1 VVRRSAAVGTHRYR
15 ERVADK
21 ESLLSRWRKRHAW
34 LDHLVR
40 AGSRY
45 TERYGDHY
53 AAAITYFSVLS
64 LIPMLMLGFS
74 VAGFVL
80 AGNMDLLGQIRTG
93 IATAVPGAL
102 GDQVNTIVGKLIDSR
117 GSVGVFGLLTALY
130 SGLGWMTSLRDAV
143 TAQWTRER
151 PQQPYLTTALKDLL
165 TLIGLGL
172 ALVISFGITAAGSG
186 LGGLALEWLGLRQ
199 TGWAEFLLSVA
210 TIVLGLLANWLVFLW
225 VLSSLPRFH
234 VGWRSAVRGAV
245 AGAIGF
251 EILKQVG
258 NIYLQ
263 MIKDSPSGTV
273 FGTLL
278 GLLVFVNLV
287 SRFLIFITAWTATA
301 RENMARSAE
310 PAPVPEPVV
319 IRPAVQLAGRPDAT
333 VTAGLLGVGAL
344 IGVTLTRLLRRR

>member
-1 VVRRSAAVGTHRYR
+1 
-15 ERVADK
+15 VADK
-21 ESLLSRWRKRHAW
+21 ESLLTRLRKRYAW

-53 AAAITYFSVLS
+53 AAAITYYSVLS
-64 LIPMLMLGFS
+64 LIPLLMLGFS
-74 VAGFVL
+74 IAGFVL
-80 AGNMDLLGQIRTG
+80 AGNMQLLGQIRTG

-117 GSVGVFGLLTALY
+117 SSVGIFGLLAALY

-151 PQQPYLTTALKDLL
+151 PQLPYLKTAAKDLL

-172 ALVISFGITAAGSG
+172 ALVVSFGITAAGSG
-186 LGGLALEWLGLRQ
+186 LGGLALEWLGLRD
-199 TGWAEFLLSVA
+199 TAWAQFLLSVA
-210 TIVLGLLANWLVFLW
+210 TIILGLVANWLVFLW

-234 VGWRSAVRGAV
+234 VGWRSAVRGAI
-245 AGAIGF
+245 AGAVGF

-258 NIYLQ
+258 NVYLQ
-263 MIKDSPSGTV
+263 IIKDSPSGSV

-287 SRFLIFITAWTATA
+287 SRFLVFITAWTATA
-301 RENMARSAE
+301 RENAARSAD
-310 PAPVPEPVV
+310 PVPLPEPVV
-319 IRPAVQLAGRPDAT
+319 IRHSVQVAGRPDAT
-333 VTAGLLGVGAL
+333 LTAGLLSAGAL

>member
-1 VVRRSAAVGTHRYR
+1 MA
-15 ERVADK
+15 EK
-21 ESLLSRWRKRHAW
+21 ESLLARLRKRHAW

-40 AGSRY
+40 AGTRY

-53 AAAITYFSVLS
+53 AAAITYYSVLS
-64 LIPMLMLGFS
+64 LIPLLMLGFS

-80 AGNMDLLGQIRTG
+80 AGDMQLLDQIRSG

-102 GDQVNTIVGKLIDSR
+102 GDQVNTIVGKLIDAR
-117 GSVGVFGLLTALY
+117 GSVGIFGLLAALY

-151 PQQPYLTTALKDLL
+151 PQLPFLITAVKDLL

-172 ALVISFGITAAGSG
+172 ALVISFGITAAGTG
-186 LGGLALEWLGLRQ
+186 LGGLLLEWLGLRD
-199 TGWAEFLLSVA
+199 TGWADALLSIA
-210 TIVLGLLANWLVFLW
+210 AIVLGLLANWLVFLW

-245 AGAIGF
+245 TGAIGF

-258 NIYLQ
+258 NIYLR
-263 MIKDSPSGTV
+263 MIKDSPSGSV

-278 GLLVFVNLV
+278 GLLVFINLV
-287 SRFLIFITAWTATA
+287 SRFLVFITAWTATA
-301 RENMARSAE
+301 KENMARSAE
-310 PAPVPEPVV
+310 PAPLPEPVV
-319 IRPAVQLAGRPDAT
+319 IRHSVHVSGRPDAT
-333 VTAGLLGVGAL
+333 LTAGLLSAGAL
-344 IGVTLTRLLRRR
+344 VGVTLTRLLRRR

>member
-1 VVRRSAAVGTHRYR
+1 
-15 ERVADK
+15 VADK
-21 ESLLSRWRKRHAW
+21 ESLLTRLRRRYAW
-34 LDHLVR
+34 LDHLAR

-53 AAAITYFSVLS
+53 AAAITYYSVLS

-80 AGNMDLLGQIRTG
+80 ADNMELLGKIRDG

-102 GDQVNTIVGKLIDSR
+102 GSQVNTIVDKLIGSR
-117 GSVGVFGLLTALY
+117 GSVGAFGLLAALY

-151 PQQPYLTTALKDLL
+151 PQLPFLLTAVKDLL

-172 ALVISFGITAAGSG
+172 ALVVSFGITAAGSG
-186 LGGLALEWLGLRQ
+186 LGGLLLAWLGLAE
-199 TGWAEFLLSVA
+199 TGWAEFLLSVG
-210 TIVLGLLANWLVFLW
+210 TIILGLLANWLVFLW

-234 VGWRSAVRGAV
+234 VGWRSAVRGAI
-245 AGAIGF
+245 AGAVGF

-263 MIKDSPSGTV
+263 LIKNSPSGSV

-287 SRFLIFITAWTATA
+287 SRFLVFITAWTATA
-301 RENMARSAE
+301 KENLARSAD
-310 PAPVPEPVV
+310 PAPEPEPVV

-333 VTAGLLGVGAL
+333 VTAGLLSAGAL

>member
-1 VVRRSAAVGTHRYR
+1 
-15 ERVADK
+15 VADK
-21 ESLLSRWRKRHAW
+21 ESLLTRLRKRYAW

-53 AAAITYFSVLS
+53 AAAITYYSVLS
-64 LIPMLMLGFS
+64 LIPLLMLGFS
-74 VAGFVL
+74 IAGFVL
-80 AGNMDLLGQIRTG
+80 AGNMQLLGQIRTG

-117 GSVGVFGLLTALY
+117 SSVGIFGLLAALY

-151 PQQPYLTTALKDLL
+151 PQLPYLKTAAKDLL

-172 ALVISFGITAAGSG
+172 ALVVSFGITAAGSG
-186 LGGLALEWLGLRQ
+186 LGGLALEWLGLRD
-199 TGWAEFLLSVA
+199 TAWAQFLLSVA
-210 TIVLGLLANWLVFLW
+210 TIILGLVANWLVFLW

-234 VGWRSAVRGAV
+234 VGWRSAVRGAI
-245 AGAIGF
+245 AGAVGF

-258 NIYLQ
+258 NVYLQ
-263 MIKDSPSGTV
+263 IIKDSPSGSV

-278 GLLVFVNLV
+278 GLLVFINLV
-287 SRFLIFITAWTATA
+287 SRFLVFITAWTATA
-301 RENMARSAE
+301 KENMARSAD
-310 PAPVPEPVV
+310 PVLPPQPVL
-319 IRPAVQLAGRPDAT
+319 IRPTVHVAARPDG
-333 VTAGLLGVGAL
+333 VLTAGLLSAGAL

>member
-1 VVRRSAAVGTHRYR
+1 
-15 ERVADK
+15 VADK
-21 ESLLSRWRKRHAW
+21 ESLLTRLRTRYAW
-34 LDHLVR
+34 LDHLAR

-53 AAAITYFSVLS
+53 AAAITYYSVLS
-64 LIPMLMLGFS
+64 LIPLLMLGFS

-80 AGNMDLLGQIRTG
+80 VGNMELLGQIRTG

-102 GDQVNTIVGKLIDSR
+102 GDQVNTIVGKLIESR
-117 GSVGVFGLLTALY
+117 GSVGIFGLLAALY

-151 PQQPYLTTALKDLL
+151 PQLPYLKTAAKDLL
-165 TLIGLGL
+165 TLFGLGL
-172 ALVISFGITAAGSG
+172 ALVVSFGITAAGSG
-186 LGGLALEWLGLRQ
+186 LGGLALEWLGLRD
-199 TGWAEFLLSVA
+199 TAWAQFLLSVA
-210 TIVLGLLANWLVFLW
+210 TIVLGLVANWLVFLW

-234 VGWRSAVRGAV
+234 VGWRSAVRGAI
-245 AGAIGF
+245 AGAVGF

-258 NIYLQ
+258 NVYLQ
-263 MIKDSPSGTV
+263 MIKNSPSGTV

-287 SRFLIFITAWTATA
+287 SRFLVFITAWTATA
-301 RENMARSAE
+301 RENTARSAD
-310 PAPVPEPVV
+310 PVPLPEPVV
-319 IRPAVQLAGRPDAT
+319 IRHSVQVAGRPDAT
-333 VTAGLLGVGAL
+333 LTAGLLSAGAL

>member
-1 VVRRSAAVGTHRYR
+1 M
-15 ERVADK
+15 ADK
-21 ESLLSRWRKRHAW
+21 ESLPTRLRNRYAW

-40 AGSRY
+40 AGTRY

-53 AAAITYFSVLS
+53 AAAITYYSVLS
-64 LIPMLMLGFS
+64 LIPLLMLGFS
-74 VAGFVL
+74 IAGFVL
-80 AGNMDLLGQIRTG
+80 AGNMDLLGQLRAG

-102 GDQVNTIVGKLIDSR
+102 GDQVNTIIDKLIDSR
-117 GSVGVFGLLTALY
+117 GSVGVFGLLAALY

-151 PQQPYLTTALKDLL
+151 PQLPYLKKAAKDLL

-172 ALVISFGITAAGSG
+172 ALVVSYGITAAGSG
-186 LGGLALEWLGLRQ
+186 LGGLALEWLGLRD
-199 TGWAEFLLSVA
+199 TAWAEFLLSVA
-210 TIVLGLLANWLVFLW
+210 TIILGLAANWLVFLW

-234 VGWRSAVRGAV
+234 VGWRSAMRGAI
-245 AGAIGF
+245 AGAVGF
-251 EILKQVG
+251 EILKQTG

-263 MIKDSPSGTV
+263 IIKNSPSGSV

-287 SRFLIFITAWTATA
+287 SRFLVFITAWTATA
-301 RENMARSAE
+301 RENMARSAD
-310 PAPVPEPVV
+310 PAPLPEPVV
-319 IRPAVQLAGRPDAT
+319 IRHSVQVAGRPDAT
-333 VTAGLLGVGAL
+333 LTAGLLSAGAL